1 MKTNQWRFD
10 KENARNV
17 RLVKDCSYDFTL
29 HLDVGQL
36 SKDASDFLRSLGK
49 LYDAERATE
58 EARQLHE
65 GIVDLTSTEGIYQS
79 DEEVSSKRRSSDRI
93 KKDKEM
99 KAQLE
104 EVHKFTDEEEGEKR
118 VIRKRVKRVKKSPAA
133 TFNDSGEESSIET
146 MKQMIL
152 LLSAKIIW

>member
-1 MKTNQWRFD
+1 
-10 KENARNV
+10 
-17 RLVKDCSYDFTL
+17 
-29 HLDVGQL
+29 
-36 SKDASDFLRSLGK
+36 
-49 LYDAERATE
+49 
-58 EARQLHE
+58 
-65 GIVDLTSTEGIYQS
+65 
-79 DEEVSSKRRSSDRI
+79 
-93 KKDKEM
+93 M